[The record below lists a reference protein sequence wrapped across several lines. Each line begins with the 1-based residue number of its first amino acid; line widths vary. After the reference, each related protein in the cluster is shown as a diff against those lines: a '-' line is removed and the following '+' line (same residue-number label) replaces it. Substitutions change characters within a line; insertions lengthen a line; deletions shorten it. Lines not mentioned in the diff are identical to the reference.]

1 MKKSITRNILLS
13 GFLST
18 LLVLTQV
25 FLSVQ
30 IPTIYYVAVL
40 FYFITYLT
48 QILLIEFVK
57 HNNHKFVLVYN
68 LTTFLKMILALLFL
82 IIYYLFLSDRNDVS
96 GNMYFS
102 IFFITTY
109 LIYLVFNLG
118 SFLKQR

>member
-13 GFLST
+13 GFIST